1 MVNQE
6 ERIIF
11 LKELSNLLEEYKKC
25 ENGSLQEII
34 CDDIL
39 LLCGALSAHLE

>member
-1 MVNQE
+1 MVDPL
-6 ERIIF
+6 ERVIF

-39 LLCGALSAHLE
+39 LLCGVLSAQLD